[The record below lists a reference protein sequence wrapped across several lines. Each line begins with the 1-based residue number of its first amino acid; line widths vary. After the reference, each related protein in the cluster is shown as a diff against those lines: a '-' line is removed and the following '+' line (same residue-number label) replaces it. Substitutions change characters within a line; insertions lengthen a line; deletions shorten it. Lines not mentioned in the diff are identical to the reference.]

1 MRHRRQYVLFAL
13 VVLLPCAILVVL
25 GWRML
30 SQERDMAGERIGNDQ
45 RQFAMQARDQI
56 LAQIR
61 QLPTTGAT
69 WWSTALDDTEP
80 LAFRGARPPW
90 EQNRDARAARRL
102 LEEPD
107 FREKLEA
114 GRFEEA
120 ILLSHHPAQRALA
133 RLRQAREL
141 ATGGRSS
148 QAFEIYGELL
158 KGLPQL
164 VDENG
169 IAFRWHAARELA
181 QAGIMQQEVTSLLT
195 AELASQTPHAPA
207 VNAVFRQIVRQLSR
221 HAPSQDQARLLEDR
235 IDSRQ
240 RYADSVKRALAL
252 PPDEKWH
259 VISDEARGVETW
271 LVKRTKEEVVC
282 VRLRPLTLSLPGKI
296 VAKQKD
302 SEATGHPLEPDFP
315 ELRLQLFSDT
325 DRALTQKWALL
336 WWFYASALALVLGVS
351 LFGGYLLWR
360 DVNREVRAAEERSQ
374 FIAGVSHEL
383 RTPLAAIRMYAE
395 TLSMGRLP
403 DQQSQREYADII
415 LAEGERLG
423 RLVDNVLDFAKI
435 EQGKRR
441 LYRLRPTSL
450 PEVVRT
456 AVRALEKPL
465 AQQGFTLDVR
475 IDDSVGEVQADSDA
489 LVRAILNL
497 LTNAMKYSGKSRQI
511 ELRLS
516 QRRRQA
522 AIQVRDFGF
531 GLPHDEQER
540 IFEKFYR
547 APQPEGE
554 AVAGTGLGLTI
565 VKHVAEEHGG
575 SVEVRSEVGK
585 GSTFSILLPAD

>member
-1 MRHRRQYVLFAL
+1 MRHRRQYLLFAL

-30 SQERDMAGERIGNDQ
+30 TQERDLAGERITNDQ
-45 RQFAMQARDQI
+45 RQFAKQARDTI
-56 LAQIR
+56 LEKIAS
-61 QLPTTGAT
+61 LPKDAP
-69 WWSTALDDTEP
+69 WWTNALDDAQP
-80 LAFRGARPPW
+80 LAFRGNGAPW
-90 EQNRDARAARRL
+90 DRTGAAAAARRL
-102 LEEPD
+102 LYEPD
-107 FREKLEA
+107 FRERLES

-120 ILLSHHPAQRALA
+120 LLLAHHPTQRSLA
-133 RLRQAREL
+133 RLRQARAFTE
-141 ATGGRSS
+141 AGRSS
-148 QAFEIYGELL
+148 QAIQSYAQLL

-169 IAFRWHAARELA
+169 VAIRLHAAHELA
-181 QAGIMQQEVTSLLT
+181 QLGMMQQEVIALLT
-195 AELASQTPHAPA
+195 AELDSKTPDPPA
-207 VNAVFRQIVRQLSR
+207 VNQLRRQIVRQLAR
-221 HAPSQDQARLLEDR
+221 RAPSQDQARLLDDR
-235 IDSRQ
+235 IDLRQ
-240 RYADSVKRALAL
+240 RYADSVRQALAFT
-252 PPDEKWH
+252 PDPGWR
-259 VISDEARGVETW
+259 VIGDEAKGIETW
-271 LVKRTKEEVVC
+271 LVRRTKEETLC
-282 VRLRPLTLSLPGKI
+282 VRLKPYTLSLPGRI
-296 VAKQKD
+296 LVRQKN
-302 SEATGHPLEPDFP
+302 ATNPLLPDFP
-315 ELRLQLFSDT
+315 DLSLQLFSDT
-325 DRALTQKWALL
+325 DRALAQKWTLL

-395 TLSMGRLP
+395 TLSMGRLT
-403 DQQSQREYADII
+403 DETARREYADTI
-415 LAEGERLG
+415 LSEGERLG

-450 PEVVRT
+450 PEVVR
-456 AVRALEKPL
+456 ASVRALEKPL
-465 AQQGFTLDVR
+465 AQQGFALEVKMDEAMP
-475 IDDSVGEVQADSDA
+475 DVQADSDA

-497 LTNAMKYSGKSRQI
+497 LTNAMKYSGASRTI
-511 ELRLS
+511 ELKLT
-516 QRRRQA
+516 QKRRHA
-522 AIQVRDFGF
+522 VIQVKDFGF
-531 GLPHDEQER
+531 GLPPEEQDR

-585 GSTFSILLPAD
+585 GSTFSILLPFD